1 MTTEVTLRTARD
13 DDADGLIELIGSV
26 FAEYPNCVF
35 DVDGELPELRR
46 IASAFREMNGRF
58 WIAERGG
65 RVVGSIGFAPSTEV
79 GGIELKKLY
88 VAASERNRGL
98 GERLL
103 ALIEHEAAERGAHFI
118 DLWSDTRFETAHRF
132 YETRGFGRGPTTRAL
147 HDQSNTVEYYFR
159 KEL

>member
-1 MTTEVTLRTARD
+1 MTTDVTLRTARD
-13 DDADGLIELIGSV
+13 DDADGLIALIGSV
-26 FAEYPNCVF
+26 FAEYPNCVL

-65 RVVGSIGFAPSTEV
+65 RIVGSVGCAPSREP

-88 VAASERNRGL
+88 VAASERRRGL
-98 GERLL
+98 GARLL
-103 ALIEHEAAERGAHFI
+103 ALIERETAERGALFI
-118 DLWSDTRFETAHRF
+118 DLWSDTRFDAAHLF
-132 YETRGFGRGPTTRAL
+132 YEKRDFRRGPTTREL